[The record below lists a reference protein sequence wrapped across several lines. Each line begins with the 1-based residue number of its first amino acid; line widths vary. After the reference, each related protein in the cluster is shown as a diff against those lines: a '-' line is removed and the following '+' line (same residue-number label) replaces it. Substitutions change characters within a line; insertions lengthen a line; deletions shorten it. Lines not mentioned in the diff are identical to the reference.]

1 MWGFVRLSVFFLG
14 KVICIAFFFF
24 FFKKNININRNKVN
38 RTSKMGAL

>member
-14 KVICIAFFFF
+14 KVICIAFF

>member
-14 KVICIAFFFF
+14 KVICIAFFF